1 MPDPQSLTLL
11 GVDFS
16 CAPSR
21 RKPITVARG
30 QLHGAVLRLEA
41 MEALADL
48 AAFEAL
54 LQRPG
59 PWLGAFDFPFG
70 LPREFVESLSL
81 GSSAQAVIG
90 EVQRRCPR
98 RMDFRALVDAWG
110 NARPAGQ
117 RLVHRVAD
125 AAMPGI
131 SSTSPLQT
139 RYVPVGFMYY
149 EGLSRLLQAGVDLPR
164 LHAGDPQRQALEGYP
179 GLLAHELIGARSYKN
194 HAGDDRRF
202 ARQDLLAAARQGRTR
217 LGLRLKVRPALHRQL
232 LADIGGDLVDAA
244 LCLMQAAW
252 AAGQPD
258 CGRPAQVDGVEGW
271 IVTAE
276 CPPPPPAP
284 PPGRAPALRP
294 GFRR

>member
-1 MPDPQSLTLL
+1 MSSALI
-11 GVDFS
+11 GVDFTS
-16 CAPSR
+16 APST

-30 QLHGAVLRLEA
+30 SLLQGRLRLQR
-41 MEALADL
+41 LDSCPNFT
-48 AAFEAL
+48 AFEAVL
-54 LQRPG
+54 AEPG
-59 PWLGAFDFPFG
+59 PWTGAFDFPFG
-70 LPREFVESLSL
+70 LPRAFVDDLDL
-81 GSSAQAVIG
+81 GGDCAAVSAAVH
-90 EVQRRCPR
+90 RRCPA
-98 RMDFRALVDAWG
+98 RMDLRRLVDAWSAG
-110 NARPAGQ
+110 RAPGQ
-117 RLVHRVAD
+117 RLPHRRTD
-125 AAMPGI
+125 RSPGGV

-139 RYVPVGFMYY
+139 RYVPVGFMYF
-149 EGLSRLLQAGVDLPR
+149 EGLSRLLAAGVELPG
-164 LHAGDPQRQALEGYP
+164 LCPGDPARRALEGYP
-179 GLLAHELIGARSYKN
+179 ALLAHELIGARSYKN

-284 PPGRAPALRP
+284 PPALRP

>member
-1 MPDPQSLTLL
+1 MPDPQSLTLW

-16 CAPSR
+16 CAPST
-21 RKPITVARG
+21 RKPITLAVGRLRG
-30 QLHGAVLRLEA
+30 QEVE
-41 MEALADL
+41 LADL
-48 AAFEAL
+48 ERLTTLAGFESL

-59 PWLGAFDFPFG
+59 RWLGAFDFPFG
-70 LPREFVESLSL
+70 LPRAFVEDLDL
-81 GSSAQAVIG
+81 GGDCAAVSAAVH
-90 EVQRRCPR
+90 RRCPA
-98 RMDFRALVDAWG
+98 RMDLRRLVDAWSAG
-110 NARPAGQ
+110 RAPGQ
-117 RLVHRVAD
+117 RLPHRRTD
-125 AAMPGI
+125 RSPGGV

-139 RYVPVGFMYY
+139 RYVPVGFMYF
-149 EGLSRLLQAGVDLPR
+149 EGLSRLLAAGVELPG
-164 LHAGDPQRQALEGYP
+164 LCPGDPARRALEGYP
-179 GLLAHELIGARSYKN
+179 ALLAHELIGARSYKN